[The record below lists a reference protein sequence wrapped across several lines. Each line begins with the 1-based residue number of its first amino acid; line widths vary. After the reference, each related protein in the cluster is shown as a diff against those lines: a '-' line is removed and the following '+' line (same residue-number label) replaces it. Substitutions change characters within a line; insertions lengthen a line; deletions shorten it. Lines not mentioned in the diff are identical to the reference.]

1 MPLNEKLQPGT
12 PDRAKLIGHLMFD
25 HGDRWDEGFESY
37 AVWLAC
43 QTTDYLHEDHIE
55 THKDSAEIDETTPPA
70 TPEHLRLEDVAEVRD

>member
-1 MPLNEKLQPGT
+1 MPINEKLQPSK

-43 QTTDYLHEDHIE
+43 QATDYLFRDHIQ
-55 THKDSAEIDETTPPA
+55 THNDNEDPA
-70 TPEHLRLEDVAEVRD
+70 TPEHFRLEDVAEVRD

>member
-43 QTTDYLHEDHIE
+43 QTTDYLFRDHIA
-55 THKDSAEIDETTPPA
+55 THVDDHEADENIKPG
-70 TPEHLRLEDVAEVRD
+70 TPEHFRLEDVAEVRD